1 MKCSKCGKEIANDSN
16 FCEYCGTKVGNNKK
30 RKTIKIALIVLSV
43 VIAMVGLGWG
53 GVILSEY
60 IEEQNTLARAK
71 TLSAQGVDEWVDL
84 ALPSGTLWYG
94 KNADGLFYNFDEAMG
109 HFGINMP
116 TKEQFDE
123 LINNCTCTWTGEGYH
138 IEGRNGNSIFL
149 PAAGYRSNAL
159 LDVGDFGIY
168 WSSTHLELKVENSS
182 YISKQAW
189 GLALGHDFLNKLEC
203 NTYNCDIYSN
213 FSVRLVHKPFERL
226 EPSSSQNQTDTL
238 KPKKMRTDSMTMK
251 PKISAEQTRVK
262 EVQTEQQQEKTA
274 DTGQAIKQMLDQVV
288 AQLNGLKTIKE
299 KDKKDASNKSEA
311 FTKTVKQLLTA
322 LKEKVP
328 APNKQKVA
336 DIESLVSGE
345 AFDCTK
351 NIWPSKKIFVTSPK
365 TRKVIDEKIL
375 PKVEELKK
383 NL

>member
-16 FCEYCGTKVGNNKK
+16 FCEFCGTKVGNNKK

-53 GVILSEY
+53 GVTLSEY

-71 TLSAQGVDEWVDL
+71 ALSAQGVDEWVDL

-94 KNADGLFYNFDEAMG
+94 KNADGLFYNFDEAVER
-109 HFGINMP
+109 FGNNMP

-138 IEGRNGNSIFL
+138 IEGSNGNSIFL

-189 GLALGHDFLNKLEC
+189 GLALGHDSLNKLEC

-213 FSVRLVHKPFERL
+213 FSVRLVHEPFERL

-238 KPKKMRTDSMTMK
+238 KPKKMRTDSIIIKARIT
-251 PKISAEQTRVK
+251 AEQNRVMEVQAEQLDKAGQTVK
-262 EVQTEQQQEKTA
+262 E
-274 DTGQAIKQMLDQVV
+274 MLEQVV
-288 AQLNGLKTIKE
+288 AQLNGLKAINE
-299 KDKKDASNKSEA
+299 KDKKDASKKSEV
-311 FTKTVKQLLTA
+311 FTKTVKQLLTT

-328 APNKQKVA
+328 APNKHKVA
-336 DIESLVSGE
+336 DIESHVSGE

-351 NIWPSKKIFVTSPK
+351 NIWPSKKMFVTSPK